1 MAVRWTM
8 APTGEIVEVSDTIEQ
23 VRGITVAEALVQTA
37 DEIHPPE
44 SLRASLAYFE
54 RFSRDLVEGRAPSAF
69 RGELLY
75 FHRDGSLVP
84 CDVMALPILDD
95 DGTVIELRGVSV
107 PVTPSG

>member
-1 MAVRWTM
+1 M
-8 APTGEIVEVSDTIEQ
+8 APTGEIVEISDTIEQ
-23 VRGITVAEALVQTA
+23 VRGISVAEALAQSA
-37 DEIHPPE
+37 DRIHPPE

-54 RFSRDLVEGRAPSAF
+54 QFSRDLLEGRSPSPF

-95 DGTVIELRGVSV
+95 AGQVLELRGVSV
-107 PVTPSG
+107 PVGSRA